1 MNDSLFVCLDKLLLE
16 FVFQYEQDKSA
27 KEDLMHRINKCFE
40 NIKENRASID
50 KIHETINSTD
60 EEIGYYHE
68 HSKDIKDNCN
78 NWKPTC
84 DVFHKHEDYMQ
95 NQFASYQQ
103 TVENDKKMYDTYVC
117 EYKDVLKQYQLKY
130 SEIPL
135 SHEYYEKK
143 REHEEIQSRVLAS
156 TEQLKQNET
165 IFIEFLVPP
174 PFPSV
179 TKWTL
184 HLVNL
189 RVKTQDIIKQANN
202 VSQGS
207 SEMKKEVD
215 EIEVEINY
223 LNQQIKKFYET
234 ESLLETLEEKNKNTE
249 NREELEERIFE
260 KDEHEHVLSLN
271 KISENSQLLPPHE
284 SQKLVRSVKIQ
295 SSEARV
301 PDKKE
306 ESFAKWSKLPNID
319 FGQKEDDTQVFSDSS
334 MNKHLKCSHIKTIK
348 SSQDFMQFRLLTPQK
363 QSNCNQWFEKRD
375 LDAEYGEKGTG
386 RQLRELK
393 CSSQVIGTEIFEKPA
408 EINSDEVEERTEN
421 FPQTPEIPMFLRTE
435 STKTPESLEKI
446 LFSKTPPFET
456 NRNRNTVT
464 EGHTKKDSPGFSF
477 LATYTSR
484 SPGLNLFDSAIFDSE
499 MPSDQFDEHSA
510 VNINPLSSQQEIGNL
525 FGKPEGE
532 DSFTFPFPT
541 DSSTHTFETGKDY
554 FSFPFSFEQNQ
565 STMPSTVKG
574 FSSQNTSSQN
584 TTQFSFF

>member
-27 KEDLMHRINKCFE
+27 KEDLMHRINKCLE
-40 NIKENRASID
+40 NIKENRANIC
-50 KIHETINSTD
+50 KIHETINSMD

-68 HSKDIKDNCN
+68 HSKEIKDNCN
-78 NWKPTC
+78 TWKPTC

-95 NQFASYQQ
+95 NQFATYQQ
-103 TVENDKKMYDTYVC
+103 TVEKDKKMYDAYVC

-130 SEIPL
+130 SEIPV

-143 REHEEIQSRVLAS
+143 REYEEIQSRVFAC
-156 TEQLKQNET
+156 TEQLKRNET

-174 PFPSV
+174 PFPSL

-202 VSQGS
+202 VSKGS

-215 EIEVEINY
+215 EIEIEIND
-223 LNQQIKKFYET
+223 LNQHIKKHYET
-234 ESLLETLEEKNKNTE
+234 KSLLETLEEKNKDTE
-249 NREELEERIFE
+249 NKKELEERIFE
-260 KDEHEHVLSLN
+260 KDEHEHVLALN
-271 KISENSQLLPPHE
+271 KISENTQLFPPHV
-284 SQKLVRSVKIQ
+284 SQTLVRSVKIH

-301 PDKKE
+301 SDKKE
-306 ESFAKWSKLPNID
+306 ECFMKWSKLPSID
-319 FGQKEDDTQVFSDSS
+319 FGQKEDDTQEFIDSS
-334 MNKHLKCSHIKTIK
+334 MNKHSKCSHIKTIK

-363 QSNCNQWFEKRD
+363 QSNCSQWFEKRD
-375 LDAEYGEKGTG
+375 LDAEYGDKGTG

-393 CSSQVIGTEIFEKPA
+393 CSSQVIGTEIFEKPT
-408 EINSDEVEERTEN
+408 EMTSDEVEERTEN
-421 FPQTPEIPMFLRTE
+421 FPRTPEIPMFLRTE
-435 STKTPESLEKI
+435 STKTPEPLEKT
-446 LFSKTPPFET
+446 LFSKTPLFEK
-456 NRNRNTVT
+456 NRNTVT

-499 MPSDQFDEHSA
+499 MSSDQFDEHSA
-510 VNINPLSSQQEIGNL
+510 VNINPHSSQQEIGNL
-525 FGKPEGE
+525 FGKPEE

-541 DSSTHTFETGKDY
+541 DSSTHTFETGKDD
-554 FSFPFSFEQNQ
+554 FSFPFSLEQNQ

-584 TTQFSFF
+584 TTQLSFFLN